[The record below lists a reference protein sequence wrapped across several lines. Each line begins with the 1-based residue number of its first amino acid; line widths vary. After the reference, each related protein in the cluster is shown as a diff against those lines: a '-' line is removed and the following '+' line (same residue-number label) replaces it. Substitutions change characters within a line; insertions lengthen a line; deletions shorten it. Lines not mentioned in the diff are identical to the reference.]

1 MVATEQKAQD
11 KHDQAQ
17 ENNGPSQLL
26 ATAALGVALFAG
38 ELASQYLFSKSS
50 PDSEVQVAEPID
62 STDSLAAPEMPV
74 RR

>member
-1 MVATEQKAQD
+1 MAATEQKAQD
-11 KHDQAQ
+11 KHDHAQ

-50 PDSEVQVAEPID
+50 PDSEVQVTEPID
-62 STDSLAAPEMPV
+62 STDSLAALEMPL